1 MRVREE
7 TMWEPESEM
16 RWIVTGLG
24 LFLLL
29 VLSLNATG
37 KAADPRAGLA
47 QSGQGSGPGQMVW
60 RIGRFDQSS
69 VEFNP
74 GAAPMPAPVY
84 VIGKSTPAKDW
95 YAFQPGTGNGPAGDR
110 PHPVTIQF
118 DLPGAPRGLYSMK
131 IALLVEHPRISAL
144 DVDINGHTGRFY
156 QRPKLNDASGD
167 VVCAFLPI
175 YSTDT
180 IQFNFPASFLL
191 QGTNHIVLTAVDEP
205 EPGDQTISDGVPIGD
220 SGVVYDALELDRES
234 GGKYEPKVL
243 SARLSSTIYYRREGG
258 ELREIVDAVVRSH
271 QPLRQ
276 GRVELRMN
284 SKVFQ
289 QPLSSG
295 RAFGEQRL
303 KFAVPAWTGSAQATL
318 AVHLG
323 GRTRRFR
330 AQLTPGKKWTFYL
343 VPSEHLDVGYSDY
356 QAKVAVIHSR
366 VIDEA
371 MKLAQKYPGFQWSL
385 DGAWEA
391 HQFLQRRTKA
401 QKAELAQMI
410 REGKIHVPSQYASL
424 LTGFPSVETLIRSLY
439 RGYAINQKYGGPW
452 NYASITDVPS
462 YTWSYASIL
471 ADAGLKY
478 FIAGSDNYR
487 APVLLLGHL
496 NEKSPFW
503 WEGPDGRKILMWYSR
518 HYMQMT
524 LLFGLPP
531 QIASGHDA
539 LPIFLQS
546 YDHPWYKAHA
556 VILYGTQVENTDVYP
571 QQGALEAQWNKIYAY
586 PKLEFSGFAK
596 AMSVV
601 QSEFGNSIPT
611 YRGDGGPY
619 WEDGIASDAGYAAL
633 ERRNEARALTAEKF
647 STVSAFVDPA
657 LSPDRTK
664 IHHMWNDMVLMDE
677 HTFGA
682 WDSISAP
689 HSREAVQQLAVKNLF
704 AIKAHELV
712 NGLMKGSLAS
722 IANRVKD
729 PSETVLVFNGLNWER
744 SGLVDFDLDHGWRL
758 VDLATGHA
766 VPYEVLRKSRSY
778 SLIRFMA
785 SNVPAVGYKAY
796 KIEPTQAKPPAPT
809 AVGGDVLENQYYR
822 ITLDPASGAVRSIYD
837 KELGRELVNT
847 SSAYRFDQYL
857 YVTGA
862 DKLPN
867 RIIQY
872 RLDSALPVLHI
883 HAAGN
888 GKLTS
893 IVRTPFGT
901 VARLE
906 SSCLN
911 TPRIETQIILFNHE
925 KKIEFI
931 DRIEKKKIYRKEAV
945 YFSFPFAIA
954 QPEFRYEIQNGVVN
968 PAKDMLPGAGLEWF
982 SVQHWAAVENPH
994 VFAAILPI
1002 DASLVT
1008 LGDIFRGDWPTEFGK
1023 RPATI
1028 FSYVMNNYWD
1038 TNYIAAQGG
1047 KFTFRYVLTS
1057 GSQLHIGALSRLGWA
1072 EMTPLETDRITHQD
1086 KAMNLPQ
1093 PFSSVESSFIQVN
1106 QPNVVLLTWKEAED
1120 GQGTILRFLEIGGK
1134 AARVGVE
1141 SPLLDVEAA
1150 WQCSAMEA
1158 NQQQLPLDGPHG
1170 FSFEIQPHRI
1180 VTVRVKATP
1189 VEQAASN

>member
-1 MRVREE
+1 MRVMEE
-7 TMWEPESEM
+7 TTWKPEGDM
-16 RWIVTGLG
+16 RLIVAGLG
-24 LFLLL
+24 LLLL
-29 VLSLNATG
+29 LALSPNANG
-37 KAADPRAGLA
+37 KATDLRTGSA
-47 QSGQGSGPGQMVW
+47 QAIQAARPWQTVW

-69 VEFNP
+69 MEFNP
-74 GAAPMPAPVY
+74 GAAPVPAPVY
-84 VIGKSTPAKDW
+84 VIGTSTPAKDW
-95 YAFQPGTGNGPAGDR
+95 YAFQPGTGNGLAGDR
-110 PHPVTIQF
+110 SHPVTIQF
-118 DLPGAPRGLYSMK
+118 DLPGAPRGLYAMK
-131 IALLVEHPRISAL
+131 VALLVEHPRISAL
-144 DVDINGHTGRFY
+144 DVAINGHTGRFY
-156 QRPKLNDASGD
+156 QYPKLNYASGD
-167 VVCAFLPI
+167 LVCAFLPI
-175 YSTDT
+175 YSTD
-180 IQFNFPASFLL
+180 IVQFNIPASFLL

-205 EPGDQTISDGVPIGD
+205 EPGDQTTSEGIPIGD
-220 SGVVYDALELDRES
+220 SGVVYDALELEHES
-234 GGKYEPKVL
+234 GGKYEAKSL
-243 SARLSSTIYYRREGG
+243 RARVSSTIYYRQEGG
-258 ELREIVDAVVRSH
+258 ELLDIVDAVVRSH

-284 SKVFQ
+284 GKVFQ
-289 QPLSSG
+289 QVLASG

-356 QAKVAVIHSR
+356 QAKVEVIHSR
-366 VIDEA
+366 MIDEA
-371 MKLAQKYPGFQWSL
+371 MKLAQKYPGFQWNL
-385 DGAWEA
+385 DAAWEA
-391 HQFLQRRTKA
+391 HEFLQTRTNA
-401 QKAELAQMI
+401 QKAELGQMI
-410 REGKIHVPSQYASL
+410 REGKIRVPAQDASL

-439 RGYAINQKYGGPW
+439 RGYAINKKYGGPW
-452 NYASITDVPS
+452 DYASITDVPS
-462 YTWSYASIL
+462 YAWSYASIL

-478 FIAGSDNYR
+478 FVAGSDNYR
-487 APVLLLGHL
+487 APILLLGHL

-503 WEGPDGRKILMWYSR
+503 WEGPDGQKILMWYSR

-539 LPIFLQS
+539 LPLFLQS
-546 YDHPWYKAHA
+546 YDHPWYRAHA

-571 QQGALEAQWNKIYAY
+571 QQGALVDQWNKIYAY
-586 PKLEFSGFAK
+586 PKLEFSGFGN
-596 AMSVV
+596 AMSEIKG
-601 QSEFGNSIPT
+601 QFGNSIPT
-611 YRGDGGPY
+611 YRGSGGPY
-619 WEDGIASDAGYAAL
+619 WEDGIASDARYAAM

-647 STVSAFVDPA
+647 STVSALVDPA
-657 LSPDRTK
+657 ISPDRTK
-664 IHHMWNDMVLMDE
+664 IDHMWNDMVLMDE

-682 WDSISAP
+682 YDSITAP

-712 NGLMKGSLAS
+712 GGLMKSSLAS

-729 PSETVLVFNGLNWER
+729 PSDTLLVFNGLNWER
-744 SGLVDFDLDHGWRL
+744 SGLVDLDLDDGSKL
-758 VDLATGHA
+758 VDLATGQA
-766 VPYEVLRKSRSY
+766 VPYELLRKSPSY

-785 SNVPAVGYKAY
+785 SNVPALGYKAY
-796 KIEPTQAKPPAPT
+796 KIEPTQQKPPGPT
-809 AVGGDVLENQYYR
+809 SVGGDVLENQYYR
-822 ITLDPASGAVRSIYD
+822 VTLDPESGAVRSVYD

-857 YVTGA
+857 YVAGA

-867 RIIQY
+867 RVIHY
-872 RLDSALPVLHI
+872 RLDSPLPVLHI
-883 HAAGN
+883 HPAGD
-888 GKLTS
+888 GKLVS

-901 VARLE
+901 VAKLE

-911 TPRIETQIILFNHE
+911 TPRIETQIILLDHA

-931 DRIEKKKIYRKEAV
+931 DRIEKKEIYRKEAV

-982 SVQHWAAVENPH
+982 SVQHWAAVRNPA

-1008 LGDIFRGDWPTEFGK
+1008 LGDVFRGDWPTDFGK

-1038 TNYIAAQGG
+1038 TNYTAAQGG

-1057 GSQLHIGALSRLGWA
+1057 GHQLHIGTLSRLGWA
-1072 EMTPLETDRITHQD
+1072 EMSPLETDQITQQD
-1086 KAMNLPQ
+1086 KAMNFPQ
-1093 PFSSVESSFIQVN
+1093 PLSSVETSFLHVN
-1106 QPNVVLLTWKEAED
+1106 QPNVVLLTWKEAEN
-1120 GQGTILRFLEIGGK
+1120 GQGTILRFLEIEGK
-1134 AARVGVE
+1134 AARVGVD
-1141 SPLLDVEAA
+1141 SPLLNVQAA

-1158 NQQQLPLDGPHG
+1158 NQQQLSLDGPHG
-1170 FSFEIQPHRI
+1170 FSFEIQPHQI
-1180 VTVRVKATP
+1180 VTVRVKANP
-1189 VEQAASN
+1189 VEQPANY